1 MASVKELYAK
11 ISATAEGFNKTMDS
25 ISQKTRHTAKSIS
38 SQSGVMSKSLEGIG
52 KAGRSFDNIG
62 NKIQNVSKN
71 VGGVG
76 EKMTNSITKPA
87 GIAVGAV
94 GGLVGALGFKR
105 LVGMDQAEAKLKGI
119 GLAGKDVTKIQN
131 QVSKSIEGSM
141 TTMAEGTDLA
151 AGALGSGVKEGK
163 ELEKYIKAAGNAA
176 VGANVPVSEM
186 GQIFSRVKG
195 QGKLAGTE
203 LQMME
208 ERLPGFTSTMARE
221 MGLSMEEFRNK
232 VSEGEVG
239 YDEFLKGVEA
249 RAGKSAE
256 AQSQTFMGMLTNTK
270 NYLGMI
276 GEAFLQPAFKE
287 AKVVLADLVNTLNS
301 DSLRQSAAE
310 AGKVV
315 APAFAFLAK
324 AVTGTVKA
332 FLNLPGPVLGAI
344 GALGGILIA
353 IGPVLT
359 GFAKLGGM
367 IGGMFKTFGS
377 LLSFVSALNPVGLI
391 IMGIV
396 AAVAALGT
404 AFYIAYQKS
413 ETFRNFINGIGT
425 MISGAIGW
433 VKQFGQAIGALFSGN
448 TGEGVN
454 ILEKL
459 GFNQSQI
466 SAIQGMVSS
475 LKSIFT
481 ELGRVLAITF
491 NEMKG
496 AWNGVASAFTGS
508 IPFIKMAFS
517 NMVAILGPIFMV
529 LVNVVKTVFTTII
542 SVIRGAFQMIQGV
555 IQIFSGLVQGDWSLV
570 WQGVVNIFKGFFGI
584 LVALVKQLVMT
595 LFYIVKGLATSLG
608 NALRI
613 AFGVVK
619 NIIVGIFNGIKWV
632 VVTIFKGMVNAI
644 VVSAQ
649 TLWLRITQIFNALK
663 FAITAIW
670 NGIKFVSVAVWN
682 SIKFL
687 VVGFVRTMKNLIMM
701 ILGGLKAGI
710 LAIWNGIK
718 FVTMFVWNLIK
729 NRVIANA
736 RIMKNLVVAIFR
748 SLKAIVSAIWNGLKN
763 FVILVWNTL
772 KNRVIAITR
781 ILKNIVI
788 SVIRIMKNIVIATF
802 RIMKNIVI
810 AVWNALKNRV
820 IAVARIMKNIVITV
834 IRTLKNVVI
843 SIFRALKNVAIAI
856 WNGIKNK
863 VISLARTMKNVAI
876 SIVRAMKNAI
886 LGIWKA
892 LKNVTISI
900 WNAIKNK
907 VIGLARGLKSAALS
921 VFRSLKSGITGIWNG
936 IKSVTSKVWNGIKNV
951 AIGAAKGMK
960 SKVLGLF
967 GSMKNGIKK
976 QIDNIKGFMDKMVGG
991 VKKGLN
997 GLIKGVNWV
1006 AGKLG
1011 MDKLPEIKLHS
1022 GTVGG
1027 GRLVRN
1033 GKLNTGTMAT
1043 VGDKGR
1049 GNGPGGFRNEM
1060 IRYPNG
1066 RMALTPNKDTT
1077 TFLPKGSSVYS
1088 GAQTHSLLSSLP
1100 KFSTGTNPLGSGN
1113 KKPKKKKKGDNL
1125 FGDAWDA
1132 TKAGAAKVVDGGKA
1146 VVSKTLDAAAKG
1158 KKWLGDKVGDVL
1170 DWIDKPEKLLE
1181 KVLEGFGVN
1190 LDSFGIGKAA
1200 ELPYNMMKGMY
1211 GKLKKAAID
1220 KFKEWFEESS
1230 AGDGGYIDL
1239 SKGINFGFAP
1249 SAASAAA
1256 QGYPF
1261 ARPHYGL
1268 DINYK
1273 YDKVYSTL
1281 SGTATGSSGWNGG
1294 FGQNMWIRAG
1304 NGLEAIYGHL
1314 HKLAFSGK
1322 KRVKPGTYL
1331 GISGGDPGRD
1341 GQNAGSSTGPHLHYE
1356 MRRNGKPF
1364 DPTGWLKKHNGGGK
1378 VGGSGSGNAR
1388 KAIKK
1393 AQAILG
1399 GRYKSSYITEQMM
1412 RVAKRESNFQ
1422 ADAVNDWD
1430 VNARAG
1436 TPSKGMFQMIEPSF
1450 KAYAKKGHGNI
1461 LNPTDQAISA
1471 MRYIVGKW
1479 VPIMGSWKSA
1489 FKRAGDY
1496 AYANGGI
1503 VNSPELAWIAEGGFS
1518 ESVISHDPRKRMR
1531 SKSIHDKTGKMLGVD
1546 DDTQMLREIINI
1558 LEAGNHLQSVN
1569 NNAVNR
1575 LLDKNVDIYMDKKK
1589 LTQAVNNQSADLF
1602 NSGMYNQGG

>member
-25 ISQKTRHTAKSIS
+25 ISSKTRQTAKSIS
-38 SQSGVMSKSLEGIG
+38 SQSNIMSKSLQGIG

-62 NKIQNVSKN
+62 NKIQGVSKS

-87 GIAVGAV
+87 GVAVGAV

-176 VGANVPVSEM
+176 VGANVPVAEM

-203 LQMME
+203 LEMME

-221 MGLSMEEFRNK
+221 MGLSMEEFRDK
-232 VSEGEVG
+232 VSAGEVG

-301 DSLRQSAAE
+301 DSLRESAAE

-324 AVTGTVKA
+324 AVTGTIKA

-433 VKQFGQAIGALFSGN
+433 IKQFGQAIGALFSGN

-481 ELGRVLAITF
+481 EMGRVLAITF
-491 NEMKG
+491 DEMKG

-517 NMVAILGPIFMV
+517 NMVAILGPIFMA

-595 LFYIVKGLATSLG
+595 IFYIVKGLATSLG

-632 VVTIFKGMVNAI
+632 VVTIFKGMVNAV

-663 FAITAIW
+663 IAI
-670 NGIKFVSVAVWN
+670 
-682 SIKFL
+682 
-687 VVGFVRTMKNLIMM
+687 M
-701 ILGGLKAGI
+701 
-710 LAIWNGIK
+710 AIWNGIK
-718 FVTMFVWNLIK
+718 FVTLAVWNGIKWAVVNAARLIK
-729 NRVIANA
+729 TMA
-736 RIMKNLVVAIFR
+736 LTQF
-748 SLKAIVSAIWNGLKN
+748 
-763 FVILVWNTL
+763 
-772 KNRVIAITR
+772 R
-781 ILKNIVI
+781 ILKNIATTIWNGMKAIAIIVWNT
-788 SVIRIMKNIVIATF
+788 MKNRIIAIVRILKTIVLTVF
-802 RIMKNIVI
+802 RTLKNIALAIFRAFKAVAI

-820 IAVARIMKNIVITV
+820 IAIARIMKNIVLAV
-834 IRTLKNVVI
+834 YRALKNAALAV
-843 SIFRALKNVAIAI
+843 FRALKNVAIAI
-856 WNGIKNK
+856 WNALKNR
-863 VISLARTMKNVAI
+863 VIAIARTMKNVALA
-876 SIVRAMKNAI
+876 VFRAMKNAI
-886 LGIWKA
+886 LGIWRA

-907 VIGLARGLKSAALS
+907 VIAVARGIKNTALNI
-921 VFRSLKSGITGIWNG
+921 FRSLKSGITGIWNS
-936 IKSVTSKVWNGIKNV
+936 IKSVTSSVWNGIKNI
-951 AIGAAKGMK
+951 AIKAART
-960 SKVLGLF
+960 L
-967 GSMKNGIKK
+967 KNSVVGIFKALTSSLKK
-976 QIDNIKGFMDKMVGG
+976 HVNNIKSVVDGMVSG

-997 GLIKGVNWV
+997 ALIKGVNWV
-1006 AGKLG
+1006 GGKLG
-1011 MDKLPEIKLHS
+1011 VDKKIPTLS
-1022 GTVGG
+1022 TGTAKGAPRG
-1027 GRLVRN
+1027 LVKNGVIRRPTLATVNDKGPGNGTGRN
-1033 GKLNTGTMAT
+1033 GHQEIIRRKNGSMFVPQGKDVT
-1043 VGDKGR
+1043 VPLGKGDSV
-1049 GNGPGGFRNEM
+1049 
-1060 IRYPNG
+1060 ING
-1066 RMALTPNKDTT
+1066 RNTQKMLPN
-1077 TFLPKGSSVYS
+1077 
-1088 GAQTHSLLSSLP
+1088 
-1100 KFSTGTNPLGSGN
+1100 FSTGTGDPAKDML
-1113 KKPKKKKKGDNL
+1113 KK
-1125 FGDAWDA
+1125 AR
-1132 TKAGAAKVVDGGKA
+1132 KAGRQKHDRLNVDAGEMMTGAGG
-1146 VVSKTLDAAAKG
+1146 S
-1158 KKWLGDKVGDVL
+1158 
-1170 DWIDKPEKLLE
+1170 
-1181 KVLEGFGVN
+1181 
-1190 LDSFGIGKAA
+1190 GKAA
-1200 ELPYNMMKGMY
+1200 EAFNFVKSAANGVSKGAKKSYDKMSNGAKKMLNTGGEKLGEAGAWAKEKAGDLMEY
-1211 GKLKKAAID
+1211 LGNPGKLLDKILKEFGVDFSMVKGDIPKNLWGAMWKQLKEAAKSLIGGWLD
-1220 KFKEWFEESS
+1220 DASEGE
-1230 AGDGGYIDL
+1230 GDGRFIKYLDNITTPYSPNG
-1239 SKGINFGFAP
+1239 P
-1249 SAASAAA
+1249 PP
-1256 QGYPF
+1256 GYPF
-1261 ARPHYGL
+1261 NWAHPGIDLPY
-1268 DINYK
+1268 IYE
-1273 YDKVYSTL
+1273 KVQTPL
-1281 SGTATGSSGWNGG
+1281 EGRIKTGEMPGG
-1294 FGQNMWIRAG
+1294 FGHYLRVMAKPYD
-1304 NGLEAIYGHL
+1304 AYFGHL
-1314 HKLAFSGK
+1314 SKWLVKDGQH
-1322 KRVKPGTYL
+1322 VKPGDTIA
-1331 GISGGDPGRD
+1331 ISGNTG
-1341 GQNAGSSTGPHLHYE
+1341 ASSGPHLHFE
-1356 MRRNGKPF
+1356 MNKHGHASMTGHSI
-1364 DPTGWLKKHNGGGK
+1364 DPVKWLKSHNGSGK
-1378 VGGSGSGNAR
+1378 VGGSGSANAR
-1388 KAIKK
+1388 RAIQK

-1422 ADAVNDWD
+1422 ADAVNNWD

-1436 TPSKGMFQMIEPSF
+1436 TPSKGMFQMIGPTF
-1450 KAYAKKGHGNI
+1450 KAFAKSGYGNI
-1461 LNPTDQAISA
+1461 MNPVDEAISA
-1471 MRYIVGKW
+1471 MRYIVSRYGW
-1479 VPIMGSWKSA
+1479 GG

-1503 VNSPELAWIAEGGFS
+1503 INSPELAWIAEGGFS
-1518 ESVISHDPRKRMR
+1518 ESVISHDPRQRMR
-1531 SKSIHDKTGKMLGVD
+1531 SRNLHDKTGKMLGID

-1569 NNAVNR
+1569 NNSVNR
-1575 LLDKNVDIYMDKKK
+1575 LLDKNIDIYMDKKK
-1589 LTQAVNNQSADLF
+1589 LTQAVNDQSADLY
-1602 NSGMYNQGG
+1602 NSGLYNQGVK